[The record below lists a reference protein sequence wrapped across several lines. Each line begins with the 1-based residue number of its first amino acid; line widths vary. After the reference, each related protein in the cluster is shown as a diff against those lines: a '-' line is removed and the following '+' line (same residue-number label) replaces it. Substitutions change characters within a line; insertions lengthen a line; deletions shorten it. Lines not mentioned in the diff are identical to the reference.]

1 MMHERCSN
9 VTFSSHW
16 NFCPVAYSTTNGSGK
31 NAATIHVTT
40 IRMKLAILSLILLM
54 SVASTIQAQTT
65 LRIRGSDTLGAKL
78 VPQLAE
84 AFKKQGGKVSFDIAA
99 EGSSTAFTN
108 LASGTAEIGMSSRK
122 VKADERALSRSKGV
136 TLSEFEVAWDMICIV
151 VNKNNPVS
159 DLSKK
164 QILQIFAG
172 DIKDWSEVGGTPGPI
187 SIYTRNTSSGTYK
200 DFIGLAMKGREY
212 GANSQKM
219 AGNEQIA
226 SEVGSNVN
234 GIGYVGLAYA
244 NSKGI
249 KVATIGGAAPS
260 VATVKQYPYSRPTY
274 LYTSGEP
281 TGTTKEFI
289 DFCLSGAGEAIV
301 SKVGFVP
308 LSQAK

>member
-1 MMHERCSN
+1 MKSTLL
-9 VTFSSHW
+9 TFALVAMTAVSS
-16 NFCPVAYSTTNGSGK
+16 
-31 NAATIHVTT
+31 
-40 IRMKLAILSLILLM
+40 L
-54 SVASTIQAQTT
+54 QAQTT

-84 AFKKQGGKVSFDIAA
+84 AFKKNGGKVSFDIAA

-108 LASGTAEIGMSSRK
+108 LASGTAEVGMSSRK
-122 VKADERALSRSKGV
+122 VKADERALCRSKGV
-136 TLSEFEVAWDMICIV
+136 TLSEFEIAWDMIVIV

-164 QILQIFAG
+164 QVLQIFAG
-172 DIKDWSEVGGTPGPI
+172 DITDWSEVGGTPGPI
-187 SIYTRNTSSGTYK
+187 SLYTRNTSSGTYK

-212 GANSQKM
+212 GKNSQKM

-244 NSKGI
+244 SSKGT
-249 KVATIGGAAPS
+249 KVVTIGGSVPS
-260 VATVKQYPYSRPTY
+260 VATVKEYPYSRPTY
-274 LYTSGEP
+274 LYTNGEP

-289 DFCLSGAGEAIV
+289 DYCLSANGDSIV
-301 SKVGFVP
+301 GKVGFVP
-308 LSQAK
+308 KSQAK